1 MLAHT
6 QVIITTPYSN
16 MITRSRMSFGKLL
29 CQSVDVIEI
38 AIGLIL
44 VLLFQLVM
52 KETIIV
58 KCFLVCLNNRCV

>member
-1 MLAHT
+1 
-6 QVIITTPYSN
+6 
-16 MITRSRMSFGKLL
+16 MSFGKLL